1 MSFWGFLTHEFFF
14 KAQLFAVWCGGKT
27 LLEINPPGSSE
38 YYKIDQQGIKM
49 MQEKLH
55 PASLTDPTMA
65 ATRIVL
71 FGNHHEGKRSFFF
84 PAYSLANKS

>member
-1 MSFWGFLTHEFFF
+1 
-14 KAQLFAVWCGGKT
+14 
-27 LLEINPPGSSE
+27 
-38 YYKIDQQGIKM
+38 M

-55 PASLTDPTMA
+55 PASLTDLTMA
-65 ATRIVL
+65 ATKIVL